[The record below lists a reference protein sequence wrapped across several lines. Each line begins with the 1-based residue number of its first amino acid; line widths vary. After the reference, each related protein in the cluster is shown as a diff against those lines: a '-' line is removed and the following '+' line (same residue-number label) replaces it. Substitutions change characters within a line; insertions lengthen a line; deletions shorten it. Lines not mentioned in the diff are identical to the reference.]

1 MRIANEILMYF
12 RSQKKQ
18 QNEVSLSDSIETDR
32 DGNALQLMD
41 VVSVE
46 DTMLEDL
53 YDRDSALRLRTLV
66 QEVLTKRES
75 EIIRM
80 RYGLGGR
87 LPMTQR
93 EVASVFHISRSYV
106 SRIEKKA
113 LGKLREAM
121 EVPAPSGNSGQSL

>member
-1 MRIANEILMYF
+1 MYF

-66 QEVLTKRES
+66 QEVLT
-75 EIIRM
+75 
-80 RYGLGGR
+80 
-87 LPMTQR
+87 
-93 EVASVFHISRSYV
+93 
-106 SRIEKKA
+106 
-113 LGKLREAM
+113 
-121 EVPAPSGNSGQSL
+121 

>member
-1 MRIANEILMYF
+1 MYF

-18 QNEVSLSDSIETDR
+18 QNEVSLSDSIETDK

-121 EVPAPSGNSGQSL
+121 EVPSSSGNSGQSL